1 VIDLTTVVRFALLL
15 VRPGVVV
22 MVSPALGGTYASSAV
37 KIGLTVLLA
46 LGLSTS
52 VAVPAQGSDVS
63 LVLVVTREVVI
74 GLALAM
80 SLHALIGAAELA
92 GHLSGFQIGYS
103 YSAAIDPVSGV
114 RNSVIS
120 SLYGLIALLT
130 FLGINGHHAVLR
142 ALAASYA
149 KLPIGPG
156 HVDASIVTSVRQM
169 FALIFTVGARLAA
182 PMIVVLVIV
191 ELAVGLISRSAPALS
206 FMVIGFPIRLVA
218 GLLVLAV
225 IVSTIPAVTITQ
237 IARTI
242 GLGLDLAAAFR

>member
-1 VIDLTTVVRFALLL
+1 VIDLSTVVRFALLL
-15 VRPGVVV
+15 VRPGIVVI
-22 MVSPALGGTYASSAV
+22 VSPSLGGTYTSGAV
-37 KIGLTVLLA
+37 KIGLTVLIA

-52 VAVPAQGSDVS
+52 VAVPSSGSDVS
-63 LVLVVTREVVI
+63 LVMVVAREVVI

-92 GHLSGFQIGYS
+92 GHLSGFQIGFS
-103 YSAAIDPVSGV
+103 YAAAIDPVSGV

-120 SLYGLIALLT
+120 SLYGLLALLT
-130 FLGINGHHAVLR
+130 FLVTNGHHEVLR
-142 ALAASYA
+142 ALAISYT
-149 KLPIGPG
+149 KLPIGAG
-156 HVDASIVTSVRQM
+156 HVDASIVTSVRQI
-169 FALIFTVGARLAA
+169 FALVFTVGARLAA
-182 PMIVVLVIV
+182 PMVVVLIVV

-206 FMVIGFPIRLVA
+206 FMVIGFPIRLIA